1 MAEVQELESSEI
13 GELEAVEQEQAKPET
28 TAVEPKQPEIPEK
41 YRGKSVEEIVRM
53 HQEAEKL
60 IDRQGREV
68 GEVRKLADELLK
80 SQLQKKQP
88 EPEPPKE
95 IDFFENPQE
104 AIRRAVETNPE
115 VMAAKQF
122 AVQARQEQ
130 AKQQLAAKHPD
141 YMQLVQ
147 DSEFATWVQQSP
159 VRTRLLQEANAYD
172 VNAADELFSTFKQL
186 RTVKQQ
192 QTQQVEKTARNEAIK
207 AAAVD
212 VGGTGES
219 GKKVYRRS
227 DLIRLRMR
235 DPGKYESM
243 ADEILA
249 AYAEGRVR

>member
-1 MAEVQELESSEI
+1 MAEMQELESSEV
-13 GELEAVEQEQAKPET
+13 GELEAVEHHIEQQQT
-28 TAVEPKQPEIPEK
+28 TAEPQQPNIPEK

-80 SQLQKKQP
+80 SQLQKSKP

-95 IDFFENPQE
+95 VDFFENPQE

-115 VMAAKQF
+115 VLAAKQF
-122 AVQARQEQ
+122 AIQARQEQ

-141 YMQLVQ
+141 FADLVR
-147 DSEFATWVQQSP
+147 DAEFAGWVQSSP
-159 VRTRLLQEANAYD
+159 VRMRLLQEANAYD

-186 RTVKQQ
+186 RVMKQQ
-192 QTQQVEKTARNEAIK
+192 QTSEVEKTARNAAIK
-207 AAAVD
+207 QAAVD
-212 VGGTGES
+212 TGGTGES
-219 GKKVYRRS
+219 GKKVYRRA
-227 DLIRLRMR
+227 DLIRLKMR
-235 DPGKYESM
+235 DPSKYESM
-243 ADEILA
+243 SDEIMT